1 MFWSN
6 INPYGTFRL
15 GMNKRLDLLP
25 MGVPGPRQAADD
37 AARSPRSA
45 P

>member
-1 MFWSN
+1 MFCSN

-15 GMNKRLDLLP
+15 DMDKQLDLLP
-25 MGVPGPRQAADD
+25 MGVPGPRRAADD
-37 AARSPRSA
+37 AAQSTRSA